1 MFKKFRKN
9 EKGFTLAELLIVVA
23 IIGVLVAISIPIFTS
38 QLEKSRDA
46 NWAQTGT
53 TTMNIGGYNVIMVQ
67 GATKITI
74 TLDPTDNTKTTVVL
88 SKA

>member
-1 MFKKFRKN
+1 M
-9 EKGFTLAELLIVVA
+9 
-23 IIGVLVAISIPIFTS
+23 
-38 QLEKSRDA
+38 EKSRDA
-46 NWAQTGT
+46 NWVQTGT
-53 TTMNIGGYNVIMVQ
+53 TTMNIGGYNVAMVQ

>member
-1 MFKKFRKN
+1 MLLWFR
-9 EKGFTLAELLIVVA
+9 
-23 IIGVLVAISIPIFTS
+23 
-38 QLEKSRDA
+38 
-46 NWAQTGT
+46 
-53 TTMNIGGYNVIMVQ
+53 

>member
-1 MFKKFRKN
+1 M
-9 EKGFTLAELLIVVA
+9 
-23 IIGVLVAISIPIFTS
+23 
-38 QLEKSRDA
+38 
-46 NWAQTGT
+46 AQTGT
-53 TTMNIGGYNVIMVQ
+53 TTMNTGGYNVAMVQ

>member
-1 MFKKFRKN
+1 M
-9 EKGFTLAELLIVVA
+9 
-23 IIGVLVAISIPIFTS
+23 GVLVAISIPIFTS

-67 GATKITI
+67 GGYKNHYYT
-74 TLDPTDNTKTTVVL
+74 
-88 SKA
+88 

>member
-1 MFKKFRKN
+1 MTKWRRRRWKN
-9 EKGFTLAELLIVVA
+9 GNIR
-23 IIGVLVAISIPIFTS
+23 GVLVAISIPIFTS

-53 TTMNIGGYNVIMVQ
+53 TTMNIGGYNVAMVQ

-74 TLDPTDNTKTTVVL
+74 ILDPTDNTKITVVL

>member
-1 MFKKFRKN
+1 MFKKLRKN

-53 TTMNIGGYNVIMVQ
+53 TTMNIGGYNVAMVQ

>member
-1 MFKKFRKN
+1 MAQKAMEEREHK
-9 EKGFTLAELLIVVA
+9 
-23 IIGVLVAISIPIFTS
+23 GVLFAISFPIFTS

-53 TTMNIGGYNVIMVQ
+53 TTMNTGGYNVAMVQ